1 MKFLHAELFAI
12 GSELLHGGR
21 VDSNSLFIADMLA
34 HSGIRV
40 CNKMVLGDESVGIQA
55 ALRSASKRA
64 DVVVVTGGLGSTI
77 DDCTREA
84 IAMAFGRPL
93 AVRRKALDVLRRQVR
108 GRGKTVTALLAKQAL
123 IPSGATVLDNSV
135 GTAPGF
141 YVQEGKALIF
151 VLPGVPREAREM
163 MELQVVPILKRKLR
177 SRTFLWTHTF
187 NTIGLPETDIQ
198 QLLLP
203 ILQQSPAIALSL
215 LASPK
220 GVKVTLSCWL
230 SKKTSSKNANKQKVF
245 LEGDTVIQHVRKALH
260 FCLFSEGEQTME
272 EVVGQLVSSQAW
284 SLALAES
291 CTGGL
296 IAHRLTEVPGS
307 STYLDCGVV
316 TYSNKA
322 KRELLGVTSTIL
334 RKYGAVS
341 SQVAEAMAKGV
352 RLKSQVDLGFSVT
365 GIAGPGGGS
374 KQKPV
379 GLVYM
384 AIDGPRGK
392 RSQQYQFRGNRT
404 EIKFRS
410 SQAALDMIRRYV
422 LETDIETYSYD
433 SGLFIT

>member
-1 MKFLHAELFAI
+1 MKSLHAEILAI

-21 VDSNSLFIADMLA
+21 VDSNSIFIADMLA
-34 HSGIRV
+34 DCGIHVR
-40 CNKMVLGDESVGIQA
+40 KKTVLGDALVDIQS
-55 ALRSASKRA
+55 ALRSSSIRA

-84 IAMAFGRPL
+84 IAMACGCPL
-93 AVRRKALDVLRRQVR
+93 AVRRKALQILRRQVQD
-108 GRGKTVTALLAKQAL
+108 RGKTVTPLLAKQAL
-123 IPSGATVLDNSV
+123 IPSGATVLDNLV

-141 YVQEGKALIF
+141 YVQAEKALVF

-163 MELQVVPILKRKLR
+163 MELQVIPILKRKLR
-177 SRTFLWTHTF
+177 PTAFLWTHTF

-198 QLLLP
+198 QLVLP
-203 ILQQSPAIALSL
+203 ILQKSSTIALSL
-215 LASPK
+215 LASTK

-230 SKKTSSKNANKQKVF
+230 SKSPLSKKMKNQNAF
-245 LEGDTVIQHVRKALH
+245 PEGSLVLQHVRKVLES
-260 FCLFSEGEQTME
+260 CLFSEGEQTME
-272 EVVGQLVSSQAW
+272 EVVGQLLSSQAW

-322 KRELLGVTSTIL
+322 KQELLGVSSTVL
-334 RKYGAVS
+334 RKHGAVS
-341 SQVAEAMAKGV
+341 AQVAEAMAKGI
-352 RLKSQVDLGFSVT
+352 REKRQVDLGLSVT

-379 GLVYM
+379 GLVYL
-384 AIDGPRGK
+384 AIDGPHGTQ
-392 RSQQYQFRGNRT
+392 SQQCQFRGNRT

-410 SQAALDMIRRYV
+410 SQVALDMIRRYV
-422 LETDIETYSYD
+422 LQADT
-433 SGLFIT
+433 